1 MGLFDKLK
9 KGPAIDLTKEPE
21 WPVMVG
27 APTAGVPMKMEDVPD
42 PVFSQGV
49 LGFCCG
55 VDPKEGKVYAPLDGK
70 VTQFVDSKHAIG
82 LECPGGIE
90 LLIHVGVDTVEMN
103 GTGFKGTVKEGDVVA
118 KGQLLLEVDLDK
130 VKAAGHE
137 TTVIMAVTNTDDFA
151 AVELAAEGEVA
162 VGEDVLKISK

>member
-1 MGLFDKLK
+1 MGLFDFLK
-9 KGPAIDLTKEPE
+9 KKEEAPAPAEVT
-21 WPVMVG
+21 WPVVVSADAKG
-27 APTAGVPMKMEDVPD
+27 KVFKMEDVPD

-103 GTGFKGTVKEGDVVA
+103 GNGFKGKVKEGDVVA

-151 AVELAAEGEVA
+151 AVELTAEGEVA
-162 VGEDVLKISK
+162 VGENILKISK